1 MADAIHRGITREL
14 ESMAKIIDLK
24 TRKVLADLPSIV
36 TPRLGRGYRVGKGEL
51 QGKLGIIAHND
62 TEAGDTFHRVSA
74 ALAETK
80 KKVA

>member
-1 MADAIHRGITREL
+1 
-14 ESMAKIIDLK
+14 MAKIIDLK

-36 TPRLGRGYRVGKGEL
+36 TPRLGHAYKVGKGEL

-62 TEAGDTFHRVSA
+62 LEAKDTLHRATV
-74 ALAETK
+74 ALAIENK